1 MKRNCDLLTITHPRN
16 MTTAVVEGGIVRTAA
31 HKYREKAPA
40 TYGRSAGAGMTAMQA
55 INLAMGITDKK
66 EEEDAQKEEENAKD
80 QDDDD
85 DDDDEDINKDDVE
98 SRRASIMPSATFL
111 KEPNSL
117 SGNIITIIIIIIYT
131 T

>member
-66 EEEDAQKEEENAKD
+66 EEEDAQKEEENAKN
-80 QDDDD
+80 QDDD

-117 SGNIITIIIIIIYT
+117 SGNIITIIIIIYT